1 MVLDLQS
8 IGRNKLQVLFKSD
21 NPKSQANNNNTIK
34 EQAGLY
40 SVFTLLSFQ
49 AIREMEERLMA
60 SAFYDLSMKM
70 HRGAVEDRLKN
81 LSQGQSFLARQRQ
94 VNTRKGVY
102 NGGQGPEY
110 FSNYE

>member
-1 MVLDLQS
+1 
-8 IGRNKLQVLFKSD
+8 
-21 NPKSQANNNNTIK
+21 
-34 EQAGLY
+34 
-40 SVFTLLSFQ
+40 
-49 AIREMEERLMA
+49 MEERLMA
-60 SAFYDLSMKM
+60 SAFYDLSMKL

-102 NGGQGPEY
+102 NGSQQEY

>member
-1 MVLDLQS
+1 MSWRKRQKRLRLEDKQINNSVS
-8 IGRNKLQVLFKSD
+8 I
-21 NPKSQANNNNTIK
+21 
-34 EQAGLY
+34 
-40 SVFTLLSFQ
+40 LLFQ